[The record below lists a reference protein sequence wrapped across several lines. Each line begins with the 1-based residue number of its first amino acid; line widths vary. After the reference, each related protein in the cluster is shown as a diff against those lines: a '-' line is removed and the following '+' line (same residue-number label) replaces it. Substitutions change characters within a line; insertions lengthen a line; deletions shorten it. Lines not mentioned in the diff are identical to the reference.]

1 MILLCLKSAPSNLF
15 NSNIWQKNKKDLN
28 LALKM
33 PYSGI
38 FGPEFEN
45 DIVISEISVLEFV
58 LLQGFGAK
66 TKILKFETKNVLF
79 SIFGLKF

>member
-1 MILLCLKSAPSNLF
+1 
-15 NSNIWQKNKKDLN
+15 
-28 LALKM
+28 M

-45 DIVISEISVLEFV
+45 DIVTSEISVLEFV